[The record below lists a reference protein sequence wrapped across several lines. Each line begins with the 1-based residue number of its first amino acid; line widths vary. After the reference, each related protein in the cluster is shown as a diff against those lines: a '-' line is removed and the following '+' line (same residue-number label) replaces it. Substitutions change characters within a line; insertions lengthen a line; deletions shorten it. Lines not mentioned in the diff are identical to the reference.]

1 MVVDRSKKI
10 LRSQRNRVE
19 KFYHARRIITTPIV
33 KIRRIIDESL
43 LLLFFIVDSNGV
55 VVVGVVDFILDVG

>member
-19 KFYHARRIITTPIV
+19 KFYDARRIFATAIV
-33 KIRRIIDESL
+33 KIRRITDETL